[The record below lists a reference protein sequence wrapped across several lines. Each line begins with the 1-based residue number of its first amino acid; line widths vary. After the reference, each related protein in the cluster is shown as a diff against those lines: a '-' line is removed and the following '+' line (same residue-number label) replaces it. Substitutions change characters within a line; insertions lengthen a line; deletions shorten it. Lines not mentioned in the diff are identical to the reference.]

1 MEGTQ
6 PEIHEL
12 PEEGRVQ
19 ASIVLRQLR
28 EAEDRLMVC
37 HRAMD
42 HVVQEIGNKLGLD
55 ETEWAFDQ
63 DTLEFVRIRA
73 VASA

>member
-42 HVVQEIGNKLGLD
+42 HVVQEIGKHLGLD
-55 ETEWAFDQ
+55 EGEWGFDQ
-63 DTLEFVRIRA
+63 DNLRFVRLKKA
-73 VASA
+73 APV

>member
-28 EAEDRLMVC
+28 DAEDRLMVC
-37 HRAMD
+37 QRAMD
-42 HVVQEIGNKLGLD
+42 HVVQEIGKNIGLD
-55 ETEWAFDQ
+55 EGEWGFDQ
-63 DTLEFVRIRA
+63 DTLTFVRIRA
-73 VASA
+73 ETPA

>member
-1 MEGTQ
+1 MEGIQ

-12 PEEGRVQ
+12 PEEDLVQ
-19 ASIVLRQLR
+19 ATIVLRQLR

-42 HVVQEIGNKLGLD
+42 HVVQEIGMKLGLD
-55 ETEWAFDQ
+55 EGEWGFDQ
-63 DTLEFVRIRA
+63 DELRFVRIRE
-73 VASA
+73 VTPV